1 MTLEELFRIPK
12 SMAFEEYENLLK
24 EKQKLEKRIR
34 KASDTIFIEADSLEV
49 LADEVGSERYNKHL
63 ASKEKAEAKAKKLRA
78 ELKLIE
84 KKLNG
89 QEVM

>member
-12 SMAFEEYENLLK
+12 GMGLEEYENLLK
-24 EKQKLEKRIR
+24 EKQKLENRIR

-49 LADEVGSERYNKHL
+49 LSDEVGSERYNRHL
-63 ASKEKAEAKAKKLRA
+63 ANKQKAEAKVEKARA

-89 QEVM
+89 